1 MPLRGASA
9 QIASAFDRSRI
20 TRCGESGQ
28 CSEPSKSRPH
38 EACCDSVTCMA
49 FTVLNG
55 IYPDQATPELMEL
68 TARLGSML
76 PYRKTAELLAEF
88 PPIRAAEGH
97 VTVRKRTLTVGAR
110 LEDQSLRQERDNPPM
125 SCERKQLELSMPDDP
140 Q

>member
-1 MPLRGASA
+1 MPLHGTSA

-28 CSEPSKSRPH
+28 CSEPSKSRPL

-88 PPIRAAEGH
+88 LPIKAAEGH
-97 VTVRKRTLTVGAR
+97 VTGRSPPLIAWSRTWITWAKMAIF
-110 LEDQSLRQERDNPPM
+110 PPPGSTALAS
-125 SCERKQLELSMPDDP
+125 SC
-140 Q
+140 